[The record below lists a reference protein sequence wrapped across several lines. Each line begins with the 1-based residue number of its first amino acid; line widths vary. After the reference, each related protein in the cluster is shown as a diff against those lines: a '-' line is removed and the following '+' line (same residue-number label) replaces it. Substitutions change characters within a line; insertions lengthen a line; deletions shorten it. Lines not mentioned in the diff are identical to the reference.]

1 MSSTLIAPKATI
13 NFVHDLAIFAPS
25 MDHHTL
31 KAVAEIVLV
40 SEGTL
45 PIMTA
50 RPSLARAKQHAM
62 TVVEHLLSD
71 FVYLGGLEL
80 HMQSVVTRAGF
91 LLQAFAREDLASER
105 SGRAQI
111 LSFDEWNLVHKAI
124 VRGCM
129 GYVPLIRRNGSMR
142 PARWAVDLLE
152 MTARLAEVAWGA
164 NERTIQATANKA
176 ASEGERRSAVTYA
189 DGMIKAKNA
198 MLAEASADMKSI
210 VAGWMKR
217 KVEFLTPSPRPAGCL
232 DLDGKSWIR
241 LPSKYRTAEESEAAA
256 AESAIRER
264 NAAGATVIHGGW
276 TMPIARVSREIVDCL
291 RDNRK
296 RGHDAVRAALA
307 C

>member
-1 MSSTLIAPKATI
+1 
-13 NFVHDLAIFAPS
+13 
-25 MDHHTL
+25 
-31 KAVAEIVLV
+31 
-40 SEGTL
+40 
-45 PIMTA
+45 
-50 RPSLARAKQHAM
+50 
-62 TVVEHLLSD
+62 
-71 FVYLGGLEL
+71 
-80 HMQSVVTRAGF
+80 
-91 LLQAFAREDLASER
+91 
-105 SGRAQI
+105 
-111 LSFDEWNLVHKAI
+111 
-124 VRGCM
+124 
-129 GYVPLIRRNGSMR
+129 
-142 PARWAVDLLE
+142 
-152 MTARLAEVAWGA
+152 
-164 NERTIQATANKA
+164 
-176 ASEGERRSAVTYA
+176 
-189 DGMIKAKNA
+189 MIKAKNA

-276 TMPIARVSREIVDCL
+276 TMPIARVSREVVDCL